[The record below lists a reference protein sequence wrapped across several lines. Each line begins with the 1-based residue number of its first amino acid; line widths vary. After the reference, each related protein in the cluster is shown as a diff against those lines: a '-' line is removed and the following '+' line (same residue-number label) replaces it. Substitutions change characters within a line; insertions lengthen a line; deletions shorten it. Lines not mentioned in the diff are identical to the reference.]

1 MKRLLKVSAL
11 TVSVMLALSGSAAF
25 ADEEL
30 GTIYRQHYGAD
41 LTQLPIVEEPLT
53 IDVWRRFSSTVMDSL
68 ADCEVFKKMEELT
81 NVRVNWLYPPV
92 GSETDNFNL
101 RCASGDL
108 PHMFFTRLNTRA
120 VWKRAL
126 RTTCSSISAATMN
139 RVCCPI
145 SNICATLTRI

>member
-1 MKRLLKVSAL
+1 MKRLLKVLAL
-11 TVSVMLALSGSAAF
+11 TLSIMLALSGSAAF

-53 IDVWRRFSSTVMDSL
+53 IDVWRRFSSTIMDSL

-81 NVRVNWLYPPV
+81 NVRVNWLVPNPTI
-92 GSETDNFNL
+92 ST
-101 RCASGDL
+101 CAARPATCRICFL
-108 PHMFFTRLNTRA
+108 TRPNTRA

-126 RTTCSSISAATMN
+126 RTTCTSISAATMN